1 MTDVIF
7 DEYQIRKLPPRERLD
22 FLKQILTNN
31 TDEASTRWDC
41 VWLAGEIADELPSDV
56 QIRQEIADLM
66 VWVLKN
72 DENDIVSHEAAFQIG
87 LRNMVD
93 KMSDLLDAALH
104 HKGVITRHEAIEGLC
119 LARRHEYRNTI
130 ESIAHDKTEPE
141 PVRVTAAFVVERL
154 DKLKNAGVYRG
165 GPV

>member
-1 MTDVIF
+1 MAEVIF

-22 FLKQILTNN
+22 SLKQILTSSP
-31 TDEASTRWDC
+31 DEASTRWDC
-41 VWLAGEIADELPSDV
+41 VWLAGEIADELPNDV

-87 LRNMVD
+87 LRNMLD

-104 HKGVITRHEAIEGLC
+104 HKGVITRHEAIEGLG
-119 LARRHEYRNTI
+119 LARRHEYRNII
-130 ESIAHDKTEPE
+130 ESIAHDKKEPE

-154 DKLKNAGVYRG
+154 DKLKNAGEYRG